1 MEEVFLAILG
11 RDEAKAAIGDD
22 LLDGTGGH
30 VDPPTLP
37 EQNSTRA
44 VRSRRGD
51 PHAASPLL
59 SGDPQIMRLS
69 GGKSQRS
76 ALNPGGW
83 LPATRASRPRIPGGA
98 ATGDPRSWR
107 SARPRWSLPTSLVPP

>member
-1 MEEVFLAILG
+1 MEEIFLAILG

-51 PHAASPLL
+51 PHAASPLR
-59 SGDPQIMRLS
+59 SGDPRIMRLLIR
-69 GGKSQRS
+69 KSQPP
-76 ALNPGGW
+76 ALRGGGSW
-83 LPATRASRPRIPGGA
+83 PATRASRPPSPRRG
-98 ATGDPRSWR
+98 ATGGPRSWR
-107 SARPRWSLPTSLVPP
+107 SA